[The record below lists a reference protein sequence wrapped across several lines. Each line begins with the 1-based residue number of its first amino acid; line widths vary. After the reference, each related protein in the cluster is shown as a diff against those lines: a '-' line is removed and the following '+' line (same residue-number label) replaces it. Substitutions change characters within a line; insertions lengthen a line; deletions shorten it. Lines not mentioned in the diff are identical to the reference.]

1 MDKHLRN
8 RNTRPWT
15 TMNIEEALVCLV
27 SGENDSVGTIINAN
41 ISMRKFVGI
50 SEEKMKMRT

>member
-1 MDKHLRN
+1 
-8 RNTRPWT
+8 
-15 TMNIEEALVCLV
+15 MNIEEALVCLV